1 MQPKLLRVIDDHEI
15 RPIGSTRSRKV
26 DLRFIAAT
34 NRDVTQAVRQGTLR
48 EDLFY
53 RLNVVTLHLP
63 PLRERKEDIHV
74 LSERFLNRY
83 AHEMGKG
90 ALELNPSALNVL
102 MEYPWPGNVRE
113 LKNIMER
120 AVLIA
125 TGKVIRHEHI
135 PDELKKSV
143 SFPGQP

>member
-1 MQPKLLRVIDDHEI
+1 M
-15 RPIGSTRSRKV
+15 

-34 NRDVTQAVRQGTLR
+34 NRDVNQAVKQGILR

-63 PLRERKEDIHV
+63 PLRERKEDIPV
-74 LSERFLNRY
+74 LSERFLNSY
-83 AHEMGKG
+83 AHELGKG
-90 ALELNPSALNVL
+90 TLELDASALNVL

-135 PDELKKSV
+135 PDELKKSD
-143 SFPGQP
+143 SFLGESLNETLSIEGTQRNSSGGIKAP